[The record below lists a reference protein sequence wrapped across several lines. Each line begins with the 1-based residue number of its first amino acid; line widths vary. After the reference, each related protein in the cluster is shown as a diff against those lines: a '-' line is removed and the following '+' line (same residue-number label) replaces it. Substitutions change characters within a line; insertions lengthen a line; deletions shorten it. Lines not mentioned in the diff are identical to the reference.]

1 VTTAGIAALIAV
13 LALGVVEGLRRFYP
27 ALQTWRRLRSRH
39 GRRAVRAMRERFEA
53 AARRRTTRIL
63 AFILLLLVVG
73 WVAASSL
80 LDKYWYEVAL
90 DALPYAF
97 VSIAL
102 LRIPGALR
110 AIAARMR
117 EFERSVGEDPDKDYD
132 DLDGGNG
139 GPTAL
144 AL

>member
-1 VTTAGIAALIAV
+1 MASGVIAALIAV
-13 LALGVVEGLRRFYP
+13 LALGYVEGMRRFYP
-27 ALQTWRRLRSRH
+27 ARRTWIRLRSRH
-39 GRRAVRAMRERFEA
+39 GRRAVKAMRERFEA
-53 AARRRTTRIL
+53 AAGRRTPRLL
-63 AFILLLLVVG
+63 AALLLALVVV
-73 WVAASSL
+73 WVGVSPL

-90 DALPYAF
+90 DAVPYAF

-110 AIAARMR
+110 VVAERMR
-117 EFERSVGEDPDKDYD
+117 DYERDAGEDPDASDE
-132 DLDGGNG
+132 

>member
-1 VTTAGIAALIAV
+1 MASGVIAALIAV
-13 LALGVVEGLRRFYP
+13 LALGYVEGMRRFYP
-27 ALQTWRRLRSRH
+27 AHRTWIRLRSRH

-53 AARRRTTRIL
+53 AAERRTPRLL
-63 AFILLLLVVG
+63 AALLLALVIVWVG
-73 WVAASSL
+73 VSPL

-90 DALPYAF
+90 DAVPYAF

-110 AIAARMR
+110 VVANRMR
-117 EFERSVGEDPDKDYD
+117 DYERDAGEDPDASD
-132 DLDGGNG
+132 D

>member
-1 VTTAGIAALIAV
+1 MTTASIAALIAV
-13 LALGVVEGLRRFYP
+13 LALGIVEGLRRFYP

-53 AARRRTTRIL
+53 AASRRTPQTL
-63 AFILLLLVVG
+63 ALILLVLVVA
-73 WVAASSL
+73 WVATSSL
-80 LDKYWYEVAL
+80 LDKHWYEVAF

-102 LRIPGALR
+102 LRTPGALR
-110 AIAARMR
+110 AIAGRMR
-117 EFERSVGEDPDKDYD
+117 EFERSVGEDPDR
-132 DLDGGNG
+132 DLDDQGGDG
-139 GPTAL
+139 GPTAV